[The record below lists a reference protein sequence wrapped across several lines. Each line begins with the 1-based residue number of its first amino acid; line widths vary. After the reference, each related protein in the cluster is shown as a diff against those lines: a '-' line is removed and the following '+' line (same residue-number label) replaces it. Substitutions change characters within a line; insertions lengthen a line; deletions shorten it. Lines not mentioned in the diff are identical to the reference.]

1 MGRPGRSPAPSAMR
15 NHIEL
20 RRAGDAD
27 AAVIAEIWLRSFRAT
42 YDFPPAH
49 PDEDVRRWVRE
60 DLVPGTETWVA
71 VERAVDG
78 VASRIVA
85 FMALDGDD
93 LAQLYVDPDRLRRG
107 IGSTLLSLAKA
118 RRPGG
123 LGLFTFQA
131 NAAARAFYER
141 HGFRVVWLGDGSAN
155 EERQPDLRY
164 AWSAQSAAAP
174 GPATR

>member
-1 MGRPGRSPAPSAMR
+1 MGRRRVQPRLSVRTNGIA
-15 NHIEL
+15 I

-49 PDEDVRRWVRE
+49 PDDDVRRWVRD
-60 DLVPGTETWVA
+60 DLVPTTETWVA
-71 VERAVDG
+71 IDE
-78 VASRIVA
+78 ASGRITG

-93 LAQLYVDPDRLRRG
+93 LAQLYVDPDWFRRG
-107 IGSTLLSLAKA
+107 IGGSLLSLAKA
-118 RRPGG
+118 RRPAG
-123 LGLFTFQA
+123 LALYTFQV

-155 EERQPDLRY
+155 EERQPDLRMT
-164 AWSAQSAAAP
+164 WRPDP
-174 GPATR
+174 GGRPSPGAGR